1 MADLRNITNSGVV
14 VGGNVSGSRISVTST
29 GSAGGVDEAEVLRE
43 LDALFTELLT
53 GVLQLPPDQVGT
65 AAGQTAQLKA
75 EVHAADRD
83 PGRIRATLNGLMA
96 AVAAAAPLVDV
107 VKDITELVGKLVH

>member
-1 MADLRNITNSGVV
+1 VAELRNITNSGVV
-14 VGGNVSGSRISVTST
+14 VGGNVRDSRISVSHT
-29 GSAGGVDEAEVLRE
+29 GPAGGVDEAEVLRE
-43 LDALFTELLT
+43 LDELFTELLT

-83 PGRIRATLNGLMA
+83 PGRIRAALTGLMT
-96 AVAAAAPLVDV
+96 AVAAAAPLVEI
-107 VKDITELVGKLVH
+107 VKDIAELAGQLVH

>member
-1 MADLRNITNSGVV
+1 VAELRNITNSGVV
-14 VGGNVSGSRISVTST
+14 VGGSVRDSRISVTST
-29 GSAGGVDEAEVLRE
+29 GPAGAVNEAEVLRE
-43 LDALFTELLT
+43 LDGLFTELLS

-96 AVAAAAPLVDV
+96 AVATAAPLVDV
-107 VKDITELVGKLVH
+107 VKDIADLVGQLVH